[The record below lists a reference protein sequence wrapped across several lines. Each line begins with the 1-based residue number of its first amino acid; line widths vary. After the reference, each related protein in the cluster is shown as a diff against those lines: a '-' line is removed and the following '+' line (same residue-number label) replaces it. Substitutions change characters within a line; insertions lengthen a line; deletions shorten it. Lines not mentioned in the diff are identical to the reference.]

1 MTVLPDLPAL
11 RALLRPGQRL
21 IGIDPGSR
29 TIGLAL
35 SDVGLTLATP
45 HSQLKRGKI
54 APIAMEI
61 TRLARIENAG
71 GLVVGLPL
79 ELDGSVGP
87 AAQAARDWTHALSA
101 ATGLPAALW
110 DERLSSAAVNRFLI
124 EEVDAT
130 RKRRAERVDQ
140 MAAAYMLQSALDA
153 SRPA

>member
-11 RALLRPGQRL
+11 RTLLQPGQRL
-21 IGIDPGSR
+21 IGIDPGAKS
-29 TIGLAL
+29 IGLAL

-61 TRLARIENAG
+61 ARLARIENAG

-101 ATGLPAALW
+101 AIGLPAALW

-153 SRPA
+153 SRPG